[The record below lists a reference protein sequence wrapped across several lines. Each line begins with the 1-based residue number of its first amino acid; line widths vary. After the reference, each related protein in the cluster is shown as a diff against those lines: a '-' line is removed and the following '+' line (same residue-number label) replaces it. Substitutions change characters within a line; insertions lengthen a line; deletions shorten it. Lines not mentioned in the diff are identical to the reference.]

1 MQVWSG
7 TVPETKQIRVST
19 GAGIVLEFANCQFLI
34 AQHSTAQH
42 HDYRSY
48 AALLFHIS
56 SV

>member
-1 MQVWSG
+1 MQVCLG
-7 TVPETKQIRVST
+7 TAPETKQLRVST
-19 GAGIVLEFANCQFLI
+19 GVGIVLEFANCQFLI

-42 HDYRSY
+42 HNYRSY